1 MAIEYAKKFNADL
14 VLANDPDADRCA
26 VSVKDYSGTWR
37 ILRGDE
43 IGVALGAYL
52 IEKGNVGHGA
62 IANSLVS
69 SALLGKI
76 ATSKNIRFTETLTGF
91 KWISKVPNLEY
102 GYEEAL
108 GYCVDPK
115 TVNDKDGISA
125 AILVAELANELKNNG
140 KTLEDY
146 LLEIGNE
153 FGFYITDQ
161 ISIRVGQVSES
172 KALMDQIL
180 NNPPKEILGCNLES
194 IENLNEQKDLSTPGI
209 RLKYSGGIRVIIRP
223 SGTEPK
229 LKCYVEVIGDS
240 KSDSEKL
247 MSQVRQ
253 VLIKVLT

>member
-1 MAIEYAKKFNADL
+1 
-14 VLANDPDADRCA
+14 
-26 VSVKDYSGTWR
+26 
-37 ILRGDE
+37 
-43 IGVALGAYL
+43 
-52 IEKGNVGHGA
+52 
-62 IANSLVS
+62 
-69 SALLGKI
+69 
-76 ATSKNIRFTETLTGF
+76 
-91 KWISKVPNLEY
+91 
-102 GYEEAL
+102 
-108 GYCVDPK
+108 
-115 TVNDKDGISA
+115 
-125 AILVAELANELKNNG
+125 
-140 KTLEDY
+140 
-146 LLEIGNE
+146 
-153 FGFYITDQ
+153 
-161 ISIRVGQVSES
+161 VGQVSES

>member
-1 MAIEYAKKFNADL
+1 VFLKVLKAAKFLDPIVVNEQSKPDPDFPTTKFPNPEELGVMDLAIEYAKKFNADL

-62 IANSLVS
+62 IANSL
-69 SALLGKI
+69 
-76 ATSKNIRFTETLTGF
+76 
-91 KWISKVPNLEY
+91 
-102 GYEEAL
+102 
-108 GYCVDPK
+108 
-115 TVNDKDGISA
+115 
-125 AILVAELANELKNNG
+125 NNG

-172 KALMDQIL
+172 KALMDQVL